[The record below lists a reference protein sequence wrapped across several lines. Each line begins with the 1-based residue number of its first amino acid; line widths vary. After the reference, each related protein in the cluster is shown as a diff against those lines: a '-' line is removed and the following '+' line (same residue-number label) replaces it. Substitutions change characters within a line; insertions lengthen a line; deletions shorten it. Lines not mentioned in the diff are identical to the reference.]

1 MESSLSGQIG
11 KQHTN
16 MKTHM
21 TNTEIAIKTDHQFL
35 MLMKSV
41 HEFLNGH
48 ITIKKLQEAQEKAEI
63 YRSFAPV
70 ISEKETH

>member
-1 MESSLSGQIG
+1 
-11 KQHTN
+11 
-16 MKTHM
+16 M
-21 TNTEIAIKTDHQFL
+21 TNKEIAIKTDHQFL